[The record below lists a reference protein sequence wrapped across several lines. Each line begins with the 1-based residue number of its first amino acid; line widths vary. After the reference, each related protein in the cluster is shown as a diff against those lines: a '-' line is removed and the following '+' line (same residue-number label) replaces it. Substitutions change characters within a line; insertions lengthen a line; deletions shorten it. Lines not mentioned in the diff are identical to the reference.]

1 MFSMQY
7 SKLNTNKLFG
17 IGSVLHELWKGFR
30 NHYVAPL
37 RPNNKMF
44 WCSTD
49 VREMCKLLIP
59 SF

>member
-44 WCSTD
+44 
-49 VREMCKLLIP
+49 
-59 SF
+59 